1 MRSNSLMADNNFDV
15 IIIGSGPGGYVTA
28 IRSAQLGF
36 KTAIIERD
44 YLGGICLN
52 WGCIPT
58 KALLRSAEIFHYFQH
73 AKDYGL
79 AAASVGFDAGAVVQ
93 RSRGVS
99 KRLNDGVGF
108 LMKKN
113 KVAVIWGEAAIEAP
127 GKVSVKQSKTAAPKG
142 ALGPGAYQAKHLI
155 IATGARPRV
164 LPGLEPDKKLVWTY
178 FEAMVPER
186 MPKSLLVVGSGAI
199 GVEFASFYRTFGA
212 DVTLVE
218 VLPQILPVED
228 AEIAAFAR
236 KVFEKQGIKILTG
249 AKVTKLE
256 KRTDSVTASIDD
268 GKGGTLSL
276 TVERVISAV
285 GVVGNVE
292 NLGLEKLGV
301 KTERGTIVVDQYNR
315 TSVSGIYAIGD
326 VSGPPMLAHKAEHE
340 GVICIEAIKGLNPH
354 PMDKRMIPG
363 CTYCSP
369 QIASVGLTEQ
379 AAKEKKLDVRV
390 GRFPFIGNGKAIAL
404 GEDQGLVKVI
414 FDKATGQLLGAH
426 MVGAEV
432 TELIQGY
439 VVAMNLET
447 TEEEL
452 MHTVFPHP
460 TLSEMMK
467 EAVLDAYGRVL
478 NI

>member
-1 MRSNSLMADNNFDV
+1 MADTNFDI

-28 IRSAQLGF
+28 IRAAQLGF
-36 KTAIIERD
+36 KTAVIERD
-44 YLGGICLN
+44 FLGGICSN

-58 KALLRSAEIFHYFQH
+58 KALLRSAEIYHYMQH

-79 AAASVGFDAGAVVQ
+79 KADNVGFDPAAIIK
-93 RSRGVS
+93 RSRGVAGRINS
-99 KRLNDGVGF
+99 GVGF

-113 KVAVIWGEAAIEAP
+113 KVSVIWGEAAIDAP
-127 GKVSVKQSKTAAPKG
+127 GKITVKGSKTPAPKDT
-142 ALGPGAYQAKHLI
+142 LGPSSYQAKHI
-155 IATGARPRV
+155 IVATGARPRV

-178 FEAMVPER
+178 FEAMNPDK

-199 GVEFASFYRTFGA
+199 GIEFASFYRTMGA
-212 DVTLVE
+212 EVTVVE

-236 KVFEKQGIKILTG
+236 KQFEKQGMKIMSG
-249 AKVTKLE
+249 AKVTKLD
-256 KRTDSVTASIDD
+256 KKADSVTATIDD
-268 GKGGTLSL
+268 GKGKTSEI
-276 TVERVISAV
+276 TADRVIAAV

-301 KTERGTIVVDQYNR
+301 KIERGTIAIDGTCKTNVP
-315 TSVSGIYAIGD
+315 GIYAIGD
-326 VSGPPMLAHKAEHE
+326 VAGPPMLAHKAEHE
-340 GVICIEAIKGLNPH
+340 GVICVEAIKGLHPH
-354 PMDKRMIPG
+354 PMDKRLIPG
-363 CTYCSP
+363 CTYCTP

-379 AAKEKKLDVRV
+379 AAKEQKLNVRV
-390 GRFPFIGNGKAIAL
+390 GRFPFVGNGKAIAL

-414 FDKATGQLLGAH
+414 FDKKTGALLGAH

>member
-1 MRSNSLMADNNFDV
+1 MADTSFDV

-36 KTAIIERD
+36 KTAIVERA

-58 KALLRSAEIFHYFQH
+58 KALLRSAEILHYLQH
-73 AKDYGL
+73 ANDYGL
-79 AAASVGFDAGAVVQ
+79 SAEKVDFDPSAVVK
-93 RSRGVS
+93 RSRAVS

-127 GKVSVKQSKTAAPKG
+127 GKIQVKAVKTEAPKG
-142 ALGPGAYQAKHLI
+142 ALGPGSYSAKHII
-155 IATGARPRV
+155 IATGARPRT
-164 LPGLEPDKKLVWTY
+164 LPGLEPDQKLIWTY
-178 FEAMVPER
+178 FEAMVPDR
-186 MPKSLLVVGSGAI
+186 IPKSLLVIGSGAI
-199 GVEFASFYRTFGA
+199 GIEFASFYRTLGSE
-212 DVTLVE
+212 VTVVE
-218 VLPQILPVED
+218 VLPQILPAED

-236 KVFEKQGIKILTG
+236 KSFEKQGIRIYTN
-249 AKVTKLE
+249 AKASKLDKRNESVGVTIQDE
-256 KRTDSVTASIDD
+256 
-268 GKGGTLSL
+268 KGGTQSL
-276 TVERVISAV
+276 VVERVISAV
-285 GVVGNVE
+285 GVTGNIE
-292 NLGLEKLGV
+292 NLGLEKAGV
-301 KTERGTIVVDQYNR
+301 KTDRGTIVVDPLNR
-315 TSVSGIYAIGD
+315 TSTPGIYAIGD
-326 VSGPPMLAHKAEHE
+326 VAGPPMLAHKAEHE
-340 GVICIEAIKGLNPH
+340 GVICVEAIKGLNPH
-354 PMDKRMIPG
+354 PMDKSLIPG

-379 AAKEKKLDVRV
+379 AAKEKKLDIRI
-390 GRFPFIGNGKAIAL
+390 GRFPFVGNGKAIAL

-414 FDKATGQLLGAH
+414 FDKKTGALRGAH

-439 VVAMNLET
+439 VIAMNLET

>member
-1 MRSNSLMADNNFDV
+1 MPDNNFDV

-28 IRSAQLGF
+28 IRAAQLGF
-36 KTAIIERD
+36 KTAIVERA

-58 KALLRSAEIFHYFQH
+58 KALLRSAEVYHYMQH

-79 AAASVGFDAGAVVQ
+79 KADNVGYDPKAVVA
-93 RSRGVS
+93 RSRAVA
-99 KRLNDGVGF
+99 KRLNDGVSY

-113 KVAVIWGEAAIEAP
+113 KVTVIWGEAAIDAP
-127 GKVSVKQSKTAAPKG
+127 GKVTVKATKAEAPKG
-142 ALGPGAYQAKHLI
+142 ALGPGSYQAKHII

-178 FEAMVPER
+178 FEAMAPDR

-199 GVEFASFYRTFGA
+199 GIEFASFYRTLGA
-212 DVTLVE
+212 DVTVVE

-236 KVFEKQGIKILTG
+236 KAFEKQGIKILTG
-249 AKVTKLE
+249 AKVVKLE
-256 KRTDSVTASIDD
+256 KKSDSVTATIDD
-268 GKGGTLSL
+268 GKGGTQSL

-285 GVVGNVE
+285 GVTGNIE

-301 KTERGTIVVDQYNR
+301 KIERGTIVIDGFCKTNVP
-315 TSVSGIYAIGD
+315 GIYAIGD
-326 VSGPPMLAHKAEHE
+326 VAGPPMLAHKAEHE
-340 GVICIEAIKGLNPH
+340 GVVCVEAIKGLKPH
-354 PMDKRMIPG
+354 PMDKNLIPG
-363 CTYCSP
+363 CTYCHP
-369 QIASVGLTEQ
+369 QVASVGLTE
-379 AAKEKKLDVRV
+379 ARAKEQKREIRV
-390 GRFPFIGNGKAIAL
+390 GRFPFVGNGKAIAQ
-404 GEDQGLVKVI
+404 GEDQGMVKVI
-414 FDKATGQLLGAH
+414 FDKKTGQLLGAH

>member
-1 MRSNSLMADNNFDV
+1 MADTNFDI

-28 IRSAQLGF
+28 IRAAQLGF
-36 KTAIIERD
+36 KTAIVERD

-58 KALLRSAEIFHYFQH
+58 KALLRSAEIYHYMQH

-79 AAASVGFDAGAVVQ
+79 SADNVSFDPAAVVK

-113 KVAVIWGEAAIEAP
+113 KVQIIWGEATIEAP
-127 GKVSVKQSKTAAPKG
+127 GKIAVKTSKTEAPKG
-142 ALGPGAYQAKHLI
+142 ALGPGSYQAKHI
-155 IATGARPRV
+155 IVATGARPRV

-178 FEAMVPER
+178 FEAMVPDK

-199 GVEFASFYRTFGA
+199 GIEFASFYRTMGA
-212 DVTLVE
+212 DVTVVE

-228 AEIAAFAR
+228 HEVQTFAR
-236 KVFEKQGIKILTG
+236 KAFEKQGIKIMTG
-249 AKVTKLE
+249 AKVTKLD
-256 KRTDSVTASIDD
+256 KKADSVTATIED
-268 GKGGTLSL
+268 GKGGTQQL
-276 TVERVISAV
+276 TVDRVISAV
-285 GVVGNVE
+285 GVVGNIE
-292 NLGLEKLGV
+292 GLGLEQLGV
-301 KTERGTIVVDQYNR
+301 KTERTTIVIDGMCKTNVP
-315 TSVSGIYAIGD
+315 GIYAIGD
-326 VSGPPMLAHKAEHE
+326 VAGPPMLAHKAEHE
-340 GVICIEAIKGLNPH
+340 GVICVEAIKGLHPH
-354 PMDKRMIPG
+354 AMDKRMIPG
-363 CTYCSP
+363 CTYCTP
-369 QIASVGLTEQ
+369 QVASVGLTEQ
-379 AAKEKKLDVRV
+379 AAKEKKIDIRV
-390 GRFPFIGNGKAIAL
+390 GRFPFVGNGKAIAL

-414 FDKATGQLLGAH
+414 FDKKTGQLLGAH

-478 NI
+478 NM